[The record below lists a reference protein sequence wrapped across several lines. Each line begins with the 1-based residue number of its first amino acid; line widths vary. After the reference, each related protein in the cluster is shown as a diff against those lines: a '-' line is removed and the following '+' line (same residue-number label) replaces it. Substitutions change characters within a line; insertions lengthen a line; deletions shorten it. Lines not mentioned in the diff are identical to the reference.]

1 MGLKSKI
8 GLAVLLLL
16 SLMGFAQEE
25 TRVVD
30 SLLDVLPSQQGR
42 EKVLTMIELTWEF
55 YDISYDDCIDWG
67 EKAIKEAKEQGLADL
82 EAKANYALGMQF
94 GFNADLDLANEY
106 LNKAYTQYLALN
118 DEPNVIK
125 VLWKQAFLEQT
136 LGFVDSALIK
146 YDKVQVLAEKLNDTI
161 HIADVYFNK
170 GVLQIQILDYTTA
183 EYSFLKARKYYELIG
198 DTVMITHTDAN
209 LAVLYMENG
218 NTIKARKMFN
228 IVIPQLENSSDYE
241 WLLMVYKNY
250 GQLYVKESANHDS
263 AYYYY
268 DKAYNLQ
275 EMLMENDVPVPINN
289 RIDLLVEM
297 GNCNYNQERYDIA
310 LQYFDKA
317 LVLAENASYNVG
329 QMMACFGLGTTYSK
343 LLQPTKSIYYLDRFL
358 ELESTSGITIA
369 ESSARFSLI
378 LNYAR
383 LGKFRDLEWEL
394 GSLQEDYEN
403 ALLEKAG
410 LEERLD
416 SLYDEFSNLLQQYD
430 SQNNQI
436 QTLQAQRNQ
445 YRLAFFGLLAITL
458 FAVVLFVA
466 YKIVRKK
473 RSKV

>member
-1 MGLKSKI
+1 M
-8 GLAVLLLL
+8 LLL

-25 TRVVD
+25 TKVVD
-30 SLLDVLPSQQGR
+30 SLLNVLPTQEGR

-67 EKAIKEAKEQGLADL
+67 EKAIKEAQEQGLADL

-106 LNKAYTQYLALN
+106 LNKAYCQYHALN
-118 DEPNVIK
+118 DEANEIK

-146 YDKVQVLAEKLNDTI
+146 YDKVLVLAEKLNDTI
-161 HIADVYFNK
+161 NIADAYFNK
-170 GVLQIQILDYTTA
+170 GVLQWQSLDYTTA
-183 EYSFLKARKYYELIG
+183 ETSFLIARKNYELIG
-198 DTVMITHTDAN
+198 DTVMVTHTDAN

-218 NTIKARKMFN
+218 NTIKARKLFN
-228 IVIPQLENSSDYE
+228 IVIPQLENNCDYE
-241 WLLMVYKNY
+241 WLLMAYKNY
-250 GQLYVKESANHDS
+250 GQLFVKESANHDS

-268 DKAYNLQ
+268 NKAYNLQ

-297 GNCNYNQERYDIA
+297 GNCNYNKESYDIA
-310 LQYFDKA
+310 IQYFDKA
-317 LVLAENASYNVG
+317 LALAETTSYNVG

-343 LLQPTKSIYYLDRFL
+343 LSQPSKSIYYLDRFL
-358 ELESTSGITIA
+358 ELGSTSGITIA

-383 LGKFRDLEWEL
+383 LGKFKDMEWEL

-410 LEERLD
+410 LDERIDL
-416 SLYDEFSNLLQQYD
+416 LNDEFSDLLQHHD
-430 SQNNQI
+430 SQNDQI
-436 QTLQAQRNQ
+436 QTLQSERNH
-445 YRLAFFGLLAITL
+445 YRLAFFGLLAIAL